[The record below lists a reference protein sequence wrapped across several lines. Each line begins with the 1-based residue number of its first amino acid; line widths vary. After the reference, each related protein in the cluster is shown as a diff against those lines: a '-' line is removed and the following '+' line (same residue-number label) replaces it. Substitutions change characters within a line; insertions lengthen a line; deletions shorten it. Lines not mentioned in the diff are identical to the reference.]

1 MEKVIRIMNR
11 IAAICVGV
19 TLSSLLITE
28 SENWKY
34 SLPICLLCIT
44 LSNTLKKNIEKLKRR
59 NFTTTR

>member
-1 MEKVIRIMNR
+1 MEKAIRIMNR

-28 SENWKY
+28 NENWKY

-44 LSNTLKKNIEKLKRR
+44 LSNTLKEKY
-59 NFTTTR
+59 